1 MFERDRLE
9 GSDIR
14 QRMIDDEPWRDRV
27 PDAVVETIE
36 EIHGLQRLRTVA
48 EDDVV
53 ERWEA
58 KNGTGGE
65 SARRED

>member
-36 EIHGLQRLRTVA
+36 RYTASSASERSRKTTSWSGGRPRTA
-48 EDDVV
+48 PAA
-53 ERWEA
+53 R
-58 KNGTGGE
+58 
-65 SARRED
+65 ARRED